1 MSYDFGGTAA
11 VKIHSATTSLDTAR
25 ARYAALADTHR
36 IQNMTRFA
44 ADAGSTLIELV
55 EVPDG
60 FDSDAGHTLFW
71 GGDSAVKTI
80 MSNNA
85 AP

>member
-11 VKIHSATTSLDTAR
+11 VKIHCATASLDTAR
-25 ARYAALADTHR
+25 ERYTTLADSHR
-36 IQNMTRFA
+36 IQNVQRLA
-44 ADAGSTLIELV
+44 AEAGSTLIELV

-60 FDSDAGHTLFW
+60 FDSDAGHTMFW
-71 GGDSAVKTI
+71 GGDSPVQTI